1 MDKCLSIFLMLFSLS
16 IRAEPNHELTYK
28 LKASVVKV
36 HVTTKSGGHGVGSGV
51 VVDKDIVATNCHV
64 LANATGVN
72 ITKFGESFAP
82 VALRA
87 DWKHDI
93 CLLRFQYLDMNPVEL
108 GDAEH
113 LQYEQEIFSIG
124 FPGGPPKPQVIY
136 GNVKALY
143 PYEDSMIIRT
153 DAAFVMGASGSP
165 VFDAQGRLIALS
177 TFKSPGRLAY
187 FYNVPV
193 KWVRALMSTPETTS
207 LRTEQTPFWDAPED
221 TRPYFMQV
229 VGPYLNQD
237 WQALEK
243 ISQAWVNRESGNAE
257 AYYYLAYA
265 KYNLNKQPEAMTHF
279 DMVLKLH
286 PNHPATRIAQALIA
300 KGKGSVLATKDM
312 DGCSVESYSQGC

>member
-1 MDKCLSIFLMLFSLS
+1 MLFSSS
-16 IRAEPNHELTYK
+16 IWAEPNHELTYQ

-36 HVTTKSGGHGVGSGV
+36 HVTTKSGGHGVGTGV

-72 ITKFGESFAP
+72 ITKFGDSFAP

-87 DWKHDI
+87 DWKHDV
-93 CLLRFQYLDMNPVEL
+93 CLLRFQYLDMKPVEL

-113 LQYEQEIFSIG
+113 LQYEQEIFAIG

-143 PYEDSMIIRT
+143 PYEDSMIVRT

-177 TFKSPGRLAY
+177 TFKSPGRTAY
-187 FYNVPV
+187 FYNIPV
-193 KWVRALMSTPETTS
+193 KWVKALMNMPETTS
-207 LRTEQTPFWDAPED
+207 LQTEQTPFWDAPED
-221 TRPYFMQV
+221 ARPYFMQV

-243 ISQAWVNRESGNAE
+243 VSQAWVNREAGNAE
-257 AYYYLAYA
+257 AHYYLAFA
-265 KYNLNKQPEAMTHF
+265 KYNLDKQHDAMTHF
-279 DMVLKLH
+279 DMAMKFH
-286 PNHPATRIAQALIA
+286 PNHPATRSAQALIA
-300 KGKGSVLATKDM
+300 QGRGSVLAATDVQ
-312 DGCSVESYSQGC
+312 GCSVESYPQGC

>member
-1 MDKCLSIFLMLFSLS
+1 
-16 IRAEPNHELTYK
+16 
-28 LKASVVKV
+28 
-36 HVTTKSGGHGVGSGV
+36 
-51 VVDKDIVATNCHV
+51 
-64 LANATGVN
+64 
-72 ITKFGESFAP
+72 
-82 VALRA
+82 
-87 DWKHDI
+87 
-93 CLLRFQYLDMNPVEL
+93 
-108 GDAEH
+108 
-113 LQYEQEIFSIG
+113 
-124 FPGGPPKPQVIY
+124 
-136 GNVKALY
+136 
-143 PYEDSMIIRT
+143 
-153 DAAFVMGASGSP
+153 
-165 VFDAQGRLIALS
+165 
-177 TFKSPGRLAY
+177 
-187 FYNVPV
+187 
-193 KWVRALMSTPETTS
+193 MSTPETTS

>member
-1 MDKCLSIFLMLFSLS
+1 MDKYLSVFLMLFSLS
-16 IRAEPNHELTYK
+16 IWAEPNHELTYK

-51 VVDKDIVATNCHV
+51 VVDEDIVATNCHV

-93 CLLRFQYLDMNPVEL
+93 CLLRFQYLNMKPVEL

-113 LQYEQEIFSIG
+113 LQYEQEIFAIG

-136 GNVKALY
+136 GNIKALY
-143 PYEDSMIIRT
+143 PYEDSTIIRT

-177 TFKSPGRLAY
+177 TFKSPGRSAY
-187 FYNVPV
+187 FYNIPV
-193 KWVRALMSTPETTS
+193 KWVRALIQAPETTS
-207 LRTEQTPFWDAPED
+207 LRTEQTPFWDAPEEK
-221 TRPYFMQV
+221 RPYFMRV
-229 VGPYLNQD
+229 VLPYQNED
-237 WQALEK
+237 WQALES
-243 ISQAWVNRESGNAE
+243 IAQAWVKDEAASAE
-257 AYYYLAYA
+257 AEYYLAFA
-265 KYNLNKQPEAMTHF
+265 EYNLGKKPEAMQHF
-279 DMVLKLH
+279 DQALRLH
-286 PNHPATRIAQALIA
+286 PRHSATLEAKARIAQGRGI
-300 KGKGSVLATKDM
+300 GLAA
-312 DGCSVESYSQGC
+312 SSQQECGATDQTC

>member
-16 IRAEPNHELTYK
+16 VYAEPNHELTYK

-93 CLLRFQYLDMNPVEL
+93 CLLRFQYLDMKPVEL
-108 GDAEH
+108 GDDER

-124 FPGGPPKPQVIY
+124 FPGGPPKPQVVY

-193 KWVRALMSTPETTS
+193 KWVRALMSVPETTS
-207 LRTEQTPFWDAPED
+207 LKTEQTPFWDAPED
-221 TRPYFMQV
+221 ARPYFMQV

-265 KYNLNKQPEAMTHF
+265 KYNLNQQPEAMTHF
-279 DMVLKLH
+279 DMALKLH
-286 PNHPATRIAQALIA
+286 PNHPATRNAQALIA
-300 KGKGSVLATKDM
+300 VGKGSVLAAKDM
-312 DGCSVESYSQGC
+312 EGCSVESYPQGC